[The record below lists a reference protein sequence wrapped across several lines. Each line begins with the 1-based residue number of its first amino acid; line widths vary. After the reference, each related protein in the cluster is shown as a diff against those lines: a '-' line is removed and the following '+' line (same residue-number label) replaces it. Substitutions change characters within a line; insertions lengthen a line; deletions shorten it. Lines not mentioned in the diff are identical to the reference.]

1 MEEEVKYTSEF
12 DGQTTDEVL
21 KHAKSVKDLT
31 IPSLS
36 NISGFVCIDNEGK
49 AIGMMSKE
57 QVAQVVGGLIGT
69 VTINKN
75 GLLPAN
81 KFLFLGCN
89 ESTGPNTTIAIK
101 NINRGSD
108 IEIIIASGPSWNTE
122 KPNIILLHSSFD
134 SGDPVIKAWKIME
147 GFNYSTIKVYKRGQ
161 DIYIP
166 NVYTYSTR
174 FSIKVIS
181 DDYNTISVSS
191 AITSDL
197 NLLEEEKLSIG

>member
-36 NISGFVCIDNEGK
+36 EISGFVCINKEGN

-69 VTINKN
+69 VTSNKN
-75 GLLPAN
+75 GLLPTN

-89 ESTGPNTTIAIK
+89 ESTGPNNTIAIK
-101 NINRGSD
+101 NINRGAD
-108 IEIIIASGPSWNTE
+108 IEIIIANGPSWSTE
-122 KPNIILLHSSFD
+122 KPNIILLHSSLD
-134 SGDPVIKAWKIME
+134 SGNPIIKAWKIME

-166 NVYTYSTR
+166 NVYAYSTR

-181 DDYNTISVSS
+181 DDYNTISIIS
-191 AITSDL
+191 ANTSDL